1 MRGFFYCSSQPISTQ
16 HRANFA
22 IRKSIAQMLFNRREC
37 ACVFDL
43 RDGFADGLGFFG
55 SEERVGWVKGFLTH
69 HVSKFEVLLIGGSEN
84 HRPYSLSAQIVFFFI
99 NQSDLGIAF

>member
-1 MRGFFYCSSQPISTQ
+1 MRGFFLLPQPAHLHQ

-43 RDGFADGLGFFG
+43 CDGFADGLGFFG
-55 SEERVGWVKGFLTH
+55 GEERVGWVNFFTH

-84 HRPYSLSAQIVFFFI
+84 YRPYSLSAQIVFFFI

>member
-55 SEERVGWVKGFLTH
+55 SEERVGCVNFFYPPCQQVRGAVNWWVGKSSTYPTRF
-69 HVSKFEVLLIGGSEN
+69 
-84 HRPYSLSAQIVFFFI
+84 A
-99 NQSDLGIAF
+99 